1 MLHCTPELS
10 QSLGAVSPFRSFVVT
25 LSAWVSHVMLHVCRY
40 IAFVV
45 DGSESELGILDLI
58 QVFVESLDKSF
69 QNVCELHLIFHSD
82 QVRLQT
88 CWYPSLVWSFHCP
101 FCSMWDIFTG
111 TLYFGWNS
119 YGYAPLRSYFKMY
132 LQFQKSCFVL
142 LVSLFS
148 PKSCKK
154 NINWLFVV
162 WPQVEWW

>member
-1 MLHCTPELS
+1 MLHCTPKLS

-25 LSAWVSHVMLHVCRY
+25 LSAWVSHVMLHVFRY

-88 CWYPSLVWSFHCP
+88 CWYPSLVWSCHCP
-101 FCSMWDIFTG
+101 FCSCGIFSQAHYILDEIVMG
-111 TLYFGWNS
+111 MLLSDRILKCVCNFKSHALFCSYCYFLPS
-119 YGYAPLRSYFKMY
+119 
-132 LQFQKSCFVL
+132 
-142 LVSLFS
+142 LV
-148 PKSCKK
+148 K
-154 NINWLFVV
+154 
-162 WPQVEWW
+162 